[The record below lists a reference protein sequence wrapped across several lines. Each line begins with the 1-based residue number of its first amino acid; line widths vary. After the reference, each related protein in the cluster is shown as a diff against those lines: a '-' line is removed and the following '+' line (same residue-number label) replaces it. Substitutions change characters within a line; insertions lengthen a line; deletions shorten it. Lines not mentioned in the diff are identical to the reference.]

1 MVDSTT
7 PNLVAVV
14 TPAATDEFDCR
25 QAATSRNRK
34 QTRGQ
39 LHTLLSGEHLT
50 LPQVDEVAT
59 PTLAFGDG
67 DSGWYEDADDNINLS
82 IAGVEQQSFGPDG
95 KLFINTIT
103 GTGAQGSNI
112 VSATPADIQ
121 IYAAGTATNFV
132 NGGAIELWGGY
143 QAGADGGAGGAVNIW
158 GGGAGGG
165 PAVGGSVSLIGGEA
179 DANPGDVFLIGG
191 EATVAGPGGFIRL
204 TSGDGFGA
212 GAQDG
217 GVIQLTAGR
226 AASAGTGDGGAIE
239 LTGGISGSTGGDGG
253 DVVIIGGSSNQ
264 GIPGRVAL
272 TGGGSGNTAD
282 GGDVDITGGAAGTA
296 SGANVGGA
304 VTITGGL
311 SNTTAPGGLV
321 ALIGGAGEPGEVA
334 TGGAVTL
341 TGGVSGSG
349 ATGDG
354 GGITLTGGAAT
365 STNGDGGDITLTGGA
380 ASGSGIAGE
389 VNVTGS
395 GLLLSATP
403 GASEALPTLRFGDGD
418 TGFFELTDDNLVVAI
433 AGTREIIFDSAGMR
447 ANQTTGP
454 QFLNQGSSATS
465 PTVCPNNDVSVGL
478 GGPGLNSLSLI
489 AGNEE
494 ARRYIENGTNNILE
508 QVHNNVGLTAAAGS
522 SQGDGVIVSSYNVYS
537 TVATIGD
544 AATLPA
550 VFDVGMI
557 IHIKNDGANSMDV
570 FPASGDDAGAGTNT
584 AVAVANGDFAVFLA
598 TVDDTTWTK
607 IMGGTA

>member
-39 LHTLLSGEHLT
+39 LHTLLSGEHFT

-67 DSGWYEDADDNINLS
+67 DSGFYEDADDNINLS
-82 IAGVEQQSFGPDG
+82 IAGVEQASFGPDG

-143 QAGADGGAGGAVNIW
+143 QAGADGGAGGAINLW

-179 DANPGDVFLIGG
+179 DANPGDGG

-226 AASAGTGDGGAIE
+226 AASAGTGDGGAVE
-239 LTGGISGSTGGDGG
+239 LTGGQSGSTGGDGG
-253 DVVIIGGSSNQ
+253 DIVLTGGISNQ

-272 TGGGSGNTAD
+272 IGGTSGNTAD
-282 GGDVDITGGAAGTA
+282 GGPVDITGGAAGTA
-296 SGANVGGA
+296 SGANTGGA

-321 ALIGGAGEPGEVA
+321 ALVGGAGEPGEIA
-334 TGGAVTL
+334 NGGAVTL
-341 TGGVSGSG
+341 TGGVSGTG

-354 GGITLTGGAAT
+354 GSITITGGAAT
-365 STNGDGGDITLTGGA
+365 STNGNGGDITLTGGA

-395 GLLLSATP
+395 GILLSATP
-403 GASEALPTLRFGDGD
+403 GASEALPTVRFGDGD
-418 TGFFELTDDNLVVAI
+418 TGFFELTDDQLVVSI
-433 AGTREIIFDSAGMR
+433 GGNREMIFDSNGLR

-454 QFLNQGSSATS
+454 QISNSGASAGN
-465 PTVCPNNDVSVGL
+465 PTLRPSNDTTTGI
-478 GGPGLNSLSLI
+478 GHPGLRSLSLI
-489 AGNEE
+489 AGAQE
-494 ARRYIENGTNNILE
+494 ARRYIENSTSEILE
-508 QVHNNVGLTAAAGS
+508 QVSNNVGLTADPS
-522 SQGDGVIVSSYNVYS
+522 SVQGGGVIVNSYNVYS

-557 IHIKNDGANSMDV
+557 IRIKNDGANSMDV
-570 FPASGDDAGAGTNT
+570 FPASGDDAGAGADT
-584 AVAVANGDFAVFLA
+584 AVAVAAGDFAVFLA
-598 TVDDTTWTK
+598 TVDDATWTK